1 VGLAIVAYEFLL
13 FLIYIFIKGA
23 IMKKKK
29 KKKGGL
35 KMALT
40 ASGQPVIIGASFA
53 DWLVRREA
61 IEAKKQQENTKK

>member
-1 VGLAIVAYEFLL
+1 
-13 FLIYIFIKGA
+13 
-23 IMKKKK
+23 MKKKK